1 MKRNTRITSTLS
13 IALLISAVATLS
25 AATAAVAP
33 SPTAQASE
41 VVQTSTAAP
50 NITDYELHAKQLKLL
65 VPKKIPLHREFR
77 SAISKDA
84 KDWKGYE
91 KSMYRGKYYHKDQEH
106 FRECVMHRESRHNYR
121 AANKTSSARG
131 AYQFLDNNWRDGLVY
146 MMIKESKKSKDGL
159 IPEMKQLRTK
169 PIEKWNR
176 YYQDRAFFTAM
187 NINGKWSGKHH
198 WRFTVPGTG
207 C

>member
-1 MKRNTRITSTLS
+1 MNKRLTRITSIFS
-13 IALLISAVATLS
+13 ISLL
-25 AATAAVAP
+25 TAAMFSISSVSSSVYVDSPKGPPTEEAVELEVLNDYPDSHIKKAQIAP
-33 SPTAQASE
+33 MP
-41 VVQTSTAAP
+41 
-50 NITDYELHAKQLKLL
+50 
-65 VPKKIPLHREFR
+65 REYR
-77 SAISKDA
+77 AAISEDA

-91 KSMYRGKYYHKDQEH
+91 KSMYRGKYYNKDQEH
-106 FRECVMHRESRHNYR
+106 FRECVMYRESRHNYR

-131 AYQFLDNNWRDGLVY
+131 AYQFLELSWKDGLIY

-159 IPEMKQLRTK
+159 IPKIKKLRTK
-169 PIEKWNR
+169 PIVKWNR

-198 WRFTVPGTG
+198 WRFSVPGTG

>member
-13 IALLISAVATLS
+13 IALLISVVATLG
-25 AATAAVAP
+25 AATAADA
-33 SPTAQASE
+33 PTAQASE

-50 NITDYELHAKQLKLL
+50 TASSYELHARQLKSLI
-65 VPKKIPLHREFR
+65 PKKLPLHPEFR
-77 SAISKDA
+77 MAVSEDA

-91 KSMYRGKYYHKDQEH
+91 KSMYGGKYYHKDQEH
-106 FRECVMHRESRHNYR
+106 FRECVMYRESRHNYR

-131 AYQFLDNNWRDGLVY
+131 AYQFLERSWKDGLIY

-159 IPEMKQLRTK
+159 IPEIKELRKK
-169 PIEKWNR
+169 PIVKWNR
-176 YYQDRAFFTAM
+176 YFQDRAFFTAM

-198 WRFTVPGTG
+198 WRFSVPGSS

>member
-13 IALLISAVATLS
+13 IALLISAVTTLS

-33 SPTAQASE
+33 SPTAQASK
-41 VVQTSTAAP
+41 VVQTSTATS
-50 NITDYELHAKQLKLL
+50 TDYELHAKQLQLL
-65 VPKKIPLHREFR
+65 APKKLPLHREFR
-77 SAISKDA
+77 AAISKDA

-91 KSMYRGKYYHKDQEH
+91 KSMYGGKYYHKDQEH
-106 FRECVMHRESRHNYR
+106 FRECVMYRESRHNYR

-131 AYQFLDNNWRDGLVY
+131 AYQFLERSWKDGLIY

-159 IPEMKQLRTK
+159 IPEIKELRTK
-169 PIEKWNR
+169 PIVKWNR
-176 YYQDRAFFTAM
+176 YFQDRAFFTAM